1 MKVWLHREFLIVGG
15 VLLFGGGIGVA
26 SRWLERRQVLG
37 SLLVILG
44 LLFVGTYRLGQT
56 NPMNV
61 EYCRGLAAGL
71 DRTVGAGEVRS
82 RLMDLRR
89 LEDRVAEGYLITNIF
104 PEFSSRSPVILVGP
118 MAPSSPWVSYS
129 FLGGAVAVSLDGP
142 PRNPGRHGDVDW
154 PWTNGLW
161 ISIREE

>member
-1 MKVWLHREFLIVGG
+1 M
-15 VLLFGGGIGVA
+15 
-26 SRWLERRQVLG
+26 
-37 SLLVILG
+37 
-44 LLFVGTYRLGQT
+44 GTYRLERT

-118 MAPSSPWVSYS
+118 MAPSSPWVST
-129 FLGGAVAVSLDGP
+129 VSLGEP
-142 PRNPGRHGDVDW
+142 WPS
-154 PWTNGLW
+154 PWTGHLGILAGMETWIGRGPMAFW